1 MKAMIT
7 RASFTLNCLI
17 SVLAVVPAMAAPG
30 ELYGKSVV
38 VSWSEN
44 REESARGSSEKRQLT
59 ASQSLS
65 VYVSSTGRLFS
76 RREATGRFTDGMRGG
91 RGNRGGFGAHGSN
104 EQVGGEGRTVGGLA
118 QQAHF
123 AGRSLVFSQ
132 AFQSGARQV
141 VVDFDASYGG
151 CSARVTHGRASGQ
164 STTAYR
170 TLTGRDIVVYSMDVA
185 NVSCRIV
192 NGNVF
197 GE

>member
-1 MKAMIT
+1 MAIIDISSAESNRRIRPIPQVPPDRRPGYPTTRILHSLHSIVKGYDVRYEFAFAAWEGAMKAMIT

-76 RREATGRFTDGMRGG
+76 RREATGRFTDG
-91 RGNRGGFGAHGSN
+91 
-104 EQVGGEGRTVGGLA
+104 
-118 QQAHF
+118 
-123 AGRSLVFSQ
+123 
-132 AFQSGARQV
+132 
-141 VVDFDASYGG
+141 
-151 CSARVTHGRASGQ
+151 
-164 STTAYR
+164 
-170 TLTGRDIVVYSMDVA
+170 
-185 NVSCRIV
+185 
-192 NGNVF
+192 
-197 GE
+197 